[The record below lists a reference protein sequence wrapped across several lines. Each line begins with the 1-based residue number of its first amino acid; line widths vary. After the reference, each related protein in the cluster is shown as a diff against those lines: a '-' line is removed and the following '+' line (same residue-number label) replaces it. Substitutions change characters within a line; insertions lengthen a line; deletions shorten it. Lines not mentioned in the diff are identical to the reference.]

1 MKTPRSNRKQKPG
14 ITDFLAL
21 MDDWPESW
29 AGMRADVSIGQG
41 LVEEMRPFI
50 IHLHTQG
57 LTRKTVRRHLDNL
70 WSIGGEIIRAVND
83 DDDGLR
89 RKKPRV
95 LLLNSVELGEAPLLY
110 HFDESH
116 QRSCDATAR
125 KLLRFLSSQP

>member
-83 DDDGLR
+83 DDGLR

-110 HFDESH
+110 DFDESH
-116 QRSCDATAR
+116 QSSCDATAR